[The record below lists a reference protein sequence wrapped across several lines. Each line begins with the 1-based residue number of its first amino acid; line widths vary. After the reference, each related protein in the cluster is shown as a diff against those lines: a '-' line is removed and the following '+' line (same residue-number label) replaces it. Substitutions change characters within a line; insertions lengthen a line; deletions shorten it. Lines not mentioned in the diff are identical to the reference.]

1 MIQERSVDGDV
12 LLYLC
17 KKLLRTHPT
26 IKIVLMS
33 ATIHTDLYRH
43 YFSQDNDD
51 YGDMTCLSVGAR
63 RFPLN
68 ILHVEDIILLANNEY
83 PPTSRPPFE
92 LKLPKV
98 LATLADKIRSDGKA
112 LKNNAISQNFVKN
125 QYTLA
130 LSLIKSIAVDG
141 TGILVFVS
149 GIADITELSEKFE
162 SLSRFKVVAIH
173 SDIPFEEQ
181 ESAFLPAEPNQVK
194 VIIATNAA
202 EVFSFDIMFQL

>member
-1 MIQERSVDGDV
+1 MDGDV

-17 KKLLRTHPT
+17 KQLLGTHST
-26 IKIVLMS
+26 IKIILMS

-43 YFSQDNDD
+43 YFSQASDY
-51 YGDMTCLSVGAR
+51 YGDMDCLSVGAR

-68 ILHVEDIILLANNEY
+68 ILHIEDIIQLANNQY
-83 PPTSRPPFE
+83 IASSPSPFE
-92 LKLPKV
+92 LRVPKA
-98 LATLADKIRSDGKA
+98 LATLAEKIRGDERG
-112 LKNNAISQNFVKN
+112 LKSNVISQNFIKN

-181 ESAFLPAEPNQVK
+181 EAAFLPAEPDQVK

-202 EVFSFDIMFQL
+202 EVT

>member
-1 MIQERSVDGDV
+1 MDGDV

-17 KKLLRTHPT
+17 KQLLMTHPT

-43 YFSQDNDD
+43 YFSQDNDYY
-51 YGDMTCLSVGAR
+51 YGDMNCLSVGAR

-68 ILHVEDIILLANNEY
+68 ILHVEDIIQLANNKY
-83 PPTSRPPFE
+83 IPSSPPPFE
-92 LKLPKV
+92 LKVPKV
-98 LATLADKIRSDGKA
+98 VATLAEKIQGDEKAFRSDV
-112 LKNNAISQNFVKN
+112 ISQNFIKN
-125 QYTLA
+125 QYNLV

-162 SLSRFKVVAIH
+162 SLTRYKVVAIH

-181 ESAFLPAEPNQVK
+181 ETAFLPAEPHQVK

-202 EVFSFDIMFQL
+202 EVLGIFRCVFFMNI